1 MELERVKYM
10 LKSYLRTRLLK
21 VERQVIYVIE
31 KDFASLLSDG
41 EMNYAWTLY
50 ENKKNYF

>member
-21 VERQVIYVIE
+21 LEKQAIYIIE
-31 KDFASLLSDG
+31 KDLASLLSDP
-41 EMNYAWTLY
+41 EMQYAWNLY